1 MGARRTARWK
11 GTTVTLP
18 GGDALR
24 CEPATAGRFSDVPAV
39 LGDRGGPGGCW
50 CMFWRLSNADW
61 RATDATQRR
70 EALTDRCAKSPPP
83 GVLGYLED
91 RPVGWCAVA
100 PRHEYPRMQSS
111 PTFGPVDGT
120 PSWAVSC
127 LFIHRTARRRG
138 VGAALVEAAVAM
150 AAPTAP
156 PPSTRSRS
164 PRAVGEAPAIST
176 RARPRCSSPS
186 GSPRWPDASRSVRS
200 SG

>member
-1 MGARRTARWK
+1 
-11 GTTVTLP
+11 
-18 GGDALR
+18 
-24 CEPATAGRFSDVPAV
+24 
-39 LGDRGGPGGCW
+39 
-50 CMFWRLSNADW
+50 MFWRLSNADW

-70 EALTDRCAKSPPP
+70 KALTDRCAKSPPP

-111 PTFGPVDGT
+111 PAFGPVDGT

-150 AAPTAP
+150 AGAY
-156 PPSTRSRS
+156 
-164 PRAVGEAPAIST
+164 GAPAVDAIPVAPGGGRGSGDLYT
-176 RARPRCSSPS
+176 GTPSMFEPVGFAEVARRKPERPV
-186 GSPRWPDASRSVRS
+186 VRLTLR
-200 SG
+200 